1 MKLFFR
7 IKKVLCLIKQRLF
20 EKNIDKILQKL
31 FRKLK
36 IWKVIIYKKKMK
48 QYQILNNDI
57 AQEILE
63 IGKII
68 HKIWMSGMIY
78 NIKL

>member
-1 MKLFFR
+1 
-7 IKKVLCLIKQRLF
+7 
-20 EKNIDKILQKL
+20 
-31 FRKLK
+31 
-36 IWKVIIYKKKMK
+36 MK